1 VRLDDSGNLSLVG
14 YSVIIFNSLCERNA
28 WPKLVTTEVGLTAG
42 AIAKGGEN
50 DVERQKQQTCGSDHW
65 RQSRIG
71 IGNRGLGLETVR
83 QLAKRDIRV
92 IVTCRNASRG
102 EIAFEKLLAE
112 GLDVVFHPLDVTSES
127 SVAELGAFIHSRC
140 GRVDILVNNA
150 GVNLD
155 SHGTEDAGSAS
166 VFNASLE
173 TLSATLKTNLYGPL
187 LLAQELVPLMKQQH
201 YGRIVNVSS
210 GMGQLSEMDGKSPA
224 YRISKTALNALTRIL
239 AAETRGFN
247 ILVNSVCPGWVR
259 TDMGGPNAERTV
271 EQGVSG
277 IVWAATLPDDP
288 PLYPTTD
295 RAADFSAMVNRFL
308 GKRSGD
314 RFFQPEPV
322 SQATN
327 TASSSAKLPISASAL
342 RPPGQSR
349 PFLLTHTVRIPAFA
363 ALAHRVRGHR
373 RRGRPVRAARST
385 GGKPTQTST
394 APVWQR
400 LFRWR

>member
-1 VRLDDSGNLSLVG
+1 MMLNGK
-14 YSVIIFNSLCERNA
+14 NS
-28 WPKLVTTEVGLTAG
+28 KLIAVVTG
-42 AIAKGGEN
+42 A
-50 DVERQKQQTCGSDHW
+50 
-65 RQSRIG
+65 
-71 IGNRGLGLETVR
+71 NRGLGLETVR

-102 EIAFEKLLAE
+102 EAAFEKLLAE
-112 GLDVVFHPLDVTSES
+112 GLDVVFHALDVTLES

-173 TLSATLKTNLYGPL
+173 TLSATLKANLYGPL

-210 GMGQLSEMDGKSPA
+210 GMGQLSEMEGKSPA

-239 AAETRGFN
+239 AAEARGFN

-271 EQGVSG
+271 EQGASG
-277 IVWAATLPDDP
+277 IVWAATLPDDGP
-288 PLYPTTD
+288 
-295 RAADFSAMVNRFL
+295 
-308 GKRSGD
+308 SGG
-314 RFFQPEPV
+314 FFRDGQP
-322 SQATN
+322 
-327 TASSSAKLPISASAL
+327 
-342 RPPGQSR
+342 
-349 PFLLTHTVRIPAFA
+349 IP
-363 ALAHRVRGHR
+363 
-373 RRGRPVRAARST
+373 
-385 GGKPTQTST
+385 
-394 APVWQR
+394 W
-400 LFRWR
+400 